1 MSHANLSP
9 VTTSSSRWG
18 QLAVGMIAMMA
29 ISSPQYVWALF
40 TGPLTTE
47 LNATLAEVQ
56 VTFSLLIVLQTFL
69 SPLQGYLI
77 DRFGPRLL
85 LSAGALLTG
94 LSWVLAANVHSL
106 MGLYVTYGVLGGIGT
121 GIIYVGVVG
130 MMVQWFPDKRGLA
143 AGLVAAGYGFGA
155 ILTTFPISRSV
166 ASSGISHTFLIYGLI
181 IGVVGILAAQG
192 MRHPAQA
199 VASGVGGAARESPY
213 EPRGF
218 TSREMLRSPIF
229 WLMFA
234 MMTMMST
241 SGLMVISQMGAF
253 ARDFGVTDAM
263 VFGLAA
269 LPLALSIDRFTN
281 GLTRPFFGWL
291 SDRIG
296 RENTMTL
303 AFGLE
308 GAAMTTWL
316 FYAHSPLMFV
326 LLSGVVFFG
335 WGEIF
340 SLFPSTL
347 TDTFGTRNATTNY
360 GFLYMAQGV
369 GSVLGG
375 PLAALLHDAT
385 HSWNIVF
392 GVVIA
397 MNFVTALLACFVLKP
412 MRDAHRRAVATE
424 SGVTGVPSLQGR
436 PV

>member
-1 MSHANLSP
+1 M
-9 VTTSSSRWG
+9 V
-18 QLAVGMIAMMA
+18 AMMA

-40 TGPLTTE
+40 TGPLTKE
-47 LNATLAEVQ
+47 FNATLAEVQ
-56 VTFSLLIVLQTFL
+56 VAFSILIVLQTFL

-77 DRFGPRLL
+77 DRFGPKLL
-85 LSAGALLTG
+85 LSAGAVLTG
-94 LSWVLAANVHSL
+94 ASWILAANASSL
-106 MGLYVTYGVLGGIGT
+106 MGLYLTYGVLGGIGT

-143 AGLVAAGYGFGA
+143 SGLVAAGYGFGA
-155 ILTTFPISRSV
+155 ILTTFPISLSV
-166 ASSGISHTFLIYGLI
+166 EERGLSRTLLIYGLI
-181 IGVVGILAAQG
+181 IGVVGVLAALG
-192 MRHPAQA
+192 MRRPPRVEV
-199 VASGVGGAARESPY
+199 VATLTASAPEEKRSYSP
-213 EPRGF
+213 
-218 TSREMLRSPIF
+218 REMLRSPIF

-253 ARDFGVTDAM
+253 AHDFGVADAM

-281 GLTRPFFGWL
+281 GLTRPFFGWV

-296 RENTMTL
+296 RENTMFV

-308 GAAMTTWL
+308 GLAMLVWL
-316 FYAHSPLMFV
+316 FYAHNPLMFV

-347 TDTFGTRNATTNY
+347 TDTFGTKHATTNY

-385 HSWNIVF
+385 LSWNIVF
-392 GVVIA
+392 GVVVL
-397 MNFVTALLACFVLKP
+397 MNILTAALALFVLKP
-412 MRDAHRRAVATE
+412 MRDAHGKARDAALFPAVDAL
-424 SGVTGVPSLQGR
+424 SLRKQSA
-436 PV
+436 